1 VSVANVLAEED
12 QYDQYANASSGP
24 YMQKSNWNRSPLS
37 PWQLQHAALL
47 AVVPLHALAWMQ
59 AHGSLPHK
67 LWLNHFCMWPE
78 VTRTR
83 LDFVE
88 LAAKDGGS
96 ANRVQ
101 GDVGVMECR
110 QGSEAVL
117 EMQPVEALRGKG
129 IPRWLREGR
138 ALSSVQLGALSD
150 SLRAAQEQQLYM
162 SVLSE
167 DALAAPVDREG
178 IKGQQC
184 SCDSTSCTEESQ
196 PCVQLRA
203 VELTEKLSCGHVSDD
218 STSVATRDELVS
230 LDSFTALPHH
240 TRGHRL
246 DGVEAVAVGDRPA
259 TADGTAALTQQDC
272 RRLHPDVVV
281 DVALEGRSTSKGRTA
296 TREMETPG
304 RSAGNSSGGASS
316 AAAGAVPASTSTSGR
331 SITPE
336 ALASGERAPPGK
348 VDVGM
353 KGNRGVR
360 RVKEQLRGEQRQ
372 QLGRRRPHAGS
383 SRGTF
388 DPAAAKA
395 AAIAALSAG
404 DSKETSASAIMG
416 GNGHVEISIASA
428 DGAGEVC
435 PPSSDDIGNVHVSH
449 SVEERVMTG
458 NMHVSHS
465 IEESVMTGNAILS
478 GGDGGH
484 SRSAGR
490 PKDASSEEIANT
502 QGSRGIT
509 SHARETKEG
518 VAMRAGSL
526 GDCANPVGTAP
537 PVQRTGEH
545 YASHV
550 SQSVTS
556 STRQADRSL
565 QTHLGRKP
573 KERFNA
579 APVCDGGSVAWM
591 AHGLEGDLDGSA
603 QALSAWMEWVDE
615 WHESKKP
622 EKSWRLPISRPR
634 AVIRARAPQS
644 MSTHFGPAIEMAY
657 SEDDAS
663 VVAMAA
669 QTEEGWPSAS
679 SALHRPC
686 SARGVGM
693 AASGGRSCR
702 AHPNAH
708 VLPRIVQRD
717 KSLQSMSEVRQHV
730 DMFCFR
736 GDVFRRCRRC
746 PLGHELSG
754 GRSVRCWGQ
763 PAVGRWAWKGVK
775 APVKVSDGRSAR
787 KLRVSGG
794 VGLAGAPRRTAQ
806 LLLLM

>member
-1 VSVANVLAEED
+1 
-12 QYDQYANASSGP
+12 
-24 YMQKSNWNRSPLS
+24 MQKSNWNRSPLS
-37 PWQLQHAALL
+37 AWQLQHAALL

-96 ANRVQ
+96 ADRVQ
-101 GDVGVMECR
+101 GDLGVMECR
-110 QGSEAVL
+110 QGSEDVL
-117 EMQPVEALRGKG
+117 DLQPVEVLGGKR

-138 ALSSVQLGALSD
+138 VLSSVQLGALSD
-150 SLRAAQEQQLYM
+150 SLRAAQERQLYM

-167 DALAAPVDREG
+167 DALARPVDSEG

-184 SCDSTSCTEESQ
+184 SCDSTACTEESQ

-203 VELTEKLSCGHVSDD
+203 IGLTEKLSSGHVSDV

-259 TADGTAALTQQDC
+259 TADGTAALTQQEC
-272 RRLHPDVVV
+272 SRLHPDAVV
-281 DVALEGRSTSKGRTA
+281 DVALEGRSTSKGCTA
-296 TREMETPG
+296 SREMESPG
-304 RSAGNSSGGASS
+304 RSAGNNSGCANST
-316 AAAGAVPASTSTSGR
+316 AAGAVLASTSTSGR

-336 ALASGERAPPGK
+336 ALASGERAPSGK

-360 RVKEQLRGEQRQ
+360 RVKKQSRGEQRQ
-372 QLGRRRPHAGS
+372 QPGRRRPHAGS
-383 SRGTF
+383 SGGTF

-404 DSKETSASAIMG
+404 DSEGASASAIMG
-416 GNGHVEISIASA
+416 GNGHVEISMASA

-435 PPSSDDIGNVHVSH
+435 PPSSDEIGNVHVSH
-449 SVEERVMTG
+449 SVEESVITG
-458 NMHVSHS
+458 NVHVSHS
-465 IEESVMTGNAILS
+465 IEESVMTGNAIQC
-478 GGDGGH
+478 GGGGGH
-484 SRSAGR
+484 SRSTGR
-490 PKDASSEEIANT
+490 PEDAPSEEIAST

-518 VAMRAGSL
+518 VAMRARSL

-537 PVQRTGEH
+537 PVLRTEEH

-550 SQSVTS
+550 SQNVTS
-556 STRQADRSL
+556 IVRPADRSL
-565 QTHLGRKP
+565 QAHPGRKP
-573 KERFNA
+573 KESFKA
-579 APVCDGGSVAWM
+579 APLCDGGSVAWM
-591 AHGLEGDLDGSA
+591 AHGLERDLDGSA
-603 QALSAWMEWVDE
+603 QALGAWMEWVDE

-622 EKSWRLPISRPR
+622 DKSWRLPISRPR
-634 AVIRARAPQS
+634 AVIRARGSQS
-644 MSTHFGPAIEMAY
+644 MSTNFGPAIEMAC

-693 AASGGRSCR
+693 AASGGTSCR
-702 AHPNAH
+702 AHPVAN
-708 VLPRIVQRD
+708 VLPRNVQRD
-717 KSLQSMSEVRQHV
+717 KSIPSMSEVRQHV
-730 DMFCFR
+730 DMFCLR

-754 GRSVRCWGQ
+754 VRSVRCCGQ
-763 PAVGRWAWKGVK
+763 LIVGRWAWKGVT
-775 APVKVSDGRSAR
+775 APVNVSDGRSAR

-794 VGLAGAPRRTAQ
+794 VGLAGRPRRTAQ